1 MSGFLLRCVTLLL
14 AIALAACTTT
24 QPNSTDGRSASIS
37 RPVGQVLDDTRTKL
51 ALVHR
56 LSQSRHSGNLILNT
70 KQRVAPAHG
79 ESFVWIGALGQA
91 FVDEDQTTFQ
101 DVGTVVYQGRVL
113 LIGTVDDQAAKQRI
127 GEIAMARA
135 GVREVLNEVQVTEED
150 TFSGFV
156 NDSII
161 TKRIQLKF
169 FWDEHI
175 DSSNIKIRSVNG
187 VVYLI
192 GLAGTRS
199 EYERAVSIA
208 SDTEDVRRVVNYLSV
223 RS

>member
-14 AIALAACTTT
+14 AITLAACTTT
-24 QPNSTDGRSASIS
+24 QPNSTDGRSASNS
-37 RPVGQVLDDTRTKL
+37 RPVGQVLDDTRIKL
-51 ALVHR
+51 
-56 LSQSRHSGNLILNT
+56 
-70 KQRVAPAHG
+70 
-79 ESFVWIGALGQA
+79 ALGQA

-101 DVGTVVYQGRVL
+101 DVGTVVYRGRVL

-192 GLAGTRS
+192 GLAGTRE
-199 EYERAVSIA
+199 EYKRAVSIA

>member
-1 MSGFLLRCVTLLL
+1 MSGFLLRRVTLLL
-14 AIALAACTTT
+14 AITLAACTTT
-24 QPNSTDGRSASIS
+24 QPNSTDGPSANNS
-37 RPVGQVLDDTRTKL
+37 RPVGQVLDDTRIKL
-51 ALVHR
+51 
-56 LSQSRHSGNLILNT
+56 T
-70 KQRVAPAHG
+70 
-79 ESFVWIGALGQA
+79 LGRA

-113 LIGTVDDQAAKQRI
+113 LIGTVADQAAKQRI

-192 GLAGTRS
+192 GLAGTRT